1 MSPSYELPAMS
12 LIFDRTAA
20 QKKQLAKDLVAIQ
33 DPTSPTYHQWLT
45 PAQFAGRYGASASLV
60 AKARAWL
67 TTQGLSVDEL
77 SPTANRLA
85 FHGTVDA
92 VERAFQTEIHRYQ
105 VGGEAHFA
113 PAFAPSVPA
122 ELEGLV
128 LGLHGVN
135 DFRPPHAHPMRVP
148 VAHASLGGKFA
159 LAPADWQ
166 TIYDVNPLYAAN
178 ITGMGQKIAIV
189 GQTAYNSADIMAF
202 RQQFGLDTSNLPM
215 DVLVPNTGAATV
227 LDPDDLSE
235 SELDLEWSGAIA
247 KDAQLVFVYTGDS
260 TTNQGFFDALSYA
273 VEHPELA
280 PIVNVS
286 FGGCE
291 AFLAPSDTLYYAQSG
306 EIAAMMGITVL
317 IASGDSG
324 AAGCDSGNSSGTY
337 GLSVSFPA
345 SIPNVTA
352 VGGSQLSYTM
362 ANQSVFWSA
371 TSSALSYIPES
382 AWNQTFVAGAQG
394 LGATGGGYS
403 VLFPR
408 PYWQAAASPSSMFR
422 AIPDISFTASSYD
435 TPYLISI
442 SWTAEDGNEVPVAA
456 EALTGI
462 GGTSASSPSFS
473 GVLALLNQSINAP
486 TPGLGSIGP
495 VLYSLYT
502 SAPTVFHDITTGSNV
517 VPCEPGTPDCPTTL
531 TSYEYGYNAAMGYDP
546 VTGLGS
552 LDVAKFV
559 DAWTTLAP
567 TSTTFTVMGAGA
579 AEGTPLS
586 FTANVGSNVTTT
598 PMTGKVTFL
607 FQTVDGSG
615 KPDIDYELGEADIV
629 AGTGA
634 GGVETGVATL
644 IAPAP
649 VGLTGAATIFALYG
663 GDSHYLASYST
674 SSSLMT
680 TPTFMV
686 APASI
691 TLSPNQEST
700 FVASGGV
707 PPVSWLIF
715 TDETC
720 AGFGKQCAAFKT
732 LTASSVELQAGGAD
746 GNIVLQAVDS
756 TFAEFR
762 VQITVSGTPID
773 GGVLIPPDAG
783 VDSGHDAGTPP
794 VDSGVDSFVAP
805 PVDAGADS
813 GDATAGTKDTG
824 VVGDETGAPPPK
836 EDASRSDASGS
847 GGSSGGCAVSPASS
861 EPDATL
867 LFAFGLVAPL
877 FRRRRR

>member
-1 MSPSYELPAMS
+1 
-12 LIFDRTAA
+12 
-20 QKKQLAKDLVAIQ
+20 
-33 DPTSPTYHQWLT
+33 
-45 PAQFAGRYGASASLV
+45 
-60 AKARAWL
+60 
-67 TTQGLSVDEL
+67 
-77 SPTANRLA
+77 
-85 FHGTVDA
+85 
-92 VERAFQTEIHRYQ
+92 
-105 VGGEAHFA
+105 
-113 PAFAPSVPA
+113 
-122 ELEGLV
+122 
-128 LGLHGVN
+128 
-135 DFRPPHAHPMRVP
+135 
-148 VAHASLGGKFA
+148 
-159 LAPADWQ
+159 
-166 TIYDVNPLYAAN
+166 
-178 ITGMGQKIAIV
+178 
-189 GQTAYNSADIMAF
+189 
-202 RQQFGLDTSNLPM
+202 
-215 DVLVPNTGAATV
+215 
-227 LDPDDLSE
+227 
-235 SELDLEWSGAIA
+235 
-247 KDAQLVFVYTGDS
+247 
-260 TTNQGFFDALSYA
+260 
-273 VEHPELA
+273 
-280 PIVNVS
+280 
-286 FGGCE
+286 
-291 AFLAPSDTLYYAQSG
+291 
-306 EIAAMMGITVL
+306 
-317 IASGDSG
+317 
-324 AAGCDSGNSSGTY
+324 
-337 GLSVSFPA
+337 
-345 SIPNVTA
+345 
-352 VGGSQLSYTM
+352 
-362 ANQSVFWSA
+362 
-371 TSSALSYIPES
+371 
-382 AWNQTFVAGAQG
+382 
-394 LGATGGGYS
+394 
-403 VLFPR
+403 
-408 PYWQAAASPSSMFR
+408 
-422 AIPDISFTASSYD
+422 
-435 TPYLISI
+435 
-442 SWTAEDGNEVPVAA
+442 VAA